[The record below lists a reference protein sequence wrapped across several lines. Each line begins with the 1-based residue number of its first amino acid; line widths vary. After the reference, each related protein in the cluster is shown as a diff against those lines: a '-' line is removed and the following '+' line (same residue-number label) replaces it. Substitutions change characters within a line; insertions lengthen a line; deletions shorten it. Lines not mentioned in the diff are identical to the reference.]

1 MFIRSILFAVFIL
14 NVFAISASNFIW
26 YDGQQAIS
34 YNVPRNT
41 SPVVNIALNMFA
53 EDMKLVTGL
62 HPKQVSSKHAAI
74 RIIQLDKADNKTQ
87 KDLQVA
93 GIPVN
98 DLIQKQDAFYIA
110 VTDDSPKQQLL
121 IVGSNGR
128 GTAYG
133 ILELSRM
140 AGVSP
145 WVWWGDV
152 TPRKQTQLTVASDF
166 KSMQS
171 PSVKYR
177 GIFLNDEDWSLQPWS
192 WKTFEPGNPTGRIG
206 ARTYKEIFKLLLRLR
221 ANAIWPGMH
230 GITTPFILF
239 RVPKKPQTV
248 AE

>member
-145 WVWWGDV
+145 
-152 TPRKQTQLTVASDF
+152 TTSSKSTV
-166 KSMQS
+166 
-171 PSVKYR
+171 VV
-177 GIFLNDEDWSLQPWS
+177 
-192 WKTFEPGNPTGRIG
+192 
-206 ARTYKEIFKLLLRLR
+206 LL
-221 ANAIWPGMH
+221 P
-230 GITTPFILF
+230 
-239 RVPKKPQTV
+239 
-248 AE
+248 